1 MVDSKPMWRSYG
13 EAAMEEARERGVP
26 MMLVLGAELCP
37 RTRALKAAL
46 EEAQG
51 PLEDRFV
58 CVYADKDEYPE
69 LDRRHRGAGWP
80 AVSLLKGDPA
90 YGGTVDPMNVVD
102 PARAA
107 GQILGAIEEG
117 AAISGEKTASR
128 EASAAAIDAICDM
141 LVETADPE
149 FGGWGARQKFPHP
162 DALHLMLV
170 RWSETGEERYRQT
183 VVRTLRSMQER
194 EIKDPVEGG
203 FFRFATQRD
212 WSVPNYEKPLLS
224 NAKRMLAYAEAYQ
237 ALGEPSFMETA
248 KGVARW
254 MESALLDGATGAFR
268 AAQEL
273 DPAYARMGTLEARRK
288 LPTPTLDPVIYAD
301 QNAWAAIGLF
311 KAGAVFGD
319 RSLVER
325 GLDALDFVTERL
337 FRPDRGVF
345 HYWNGSWN
353 QPGDLRDQGAVLR
366 ALVDGVHYA
375 GENRLLGPALEV
387 AGWTVDHLD
396 SPDGTFRAD
405 LHQAPTA
412 ASRRSADDLRH
423 NAVMGEALIR
433 LGVLLQ
439 DRRWMDRGRTAL
451 EAFLGSERPHGF
463 ATAGFARALDLLVHE
478 PVRVLVVGGRTDAR
492 RSALFEAALRPYVA
506 SRVAAAIDP
515 AEDESL
521 ASRLSL
527 RAPNEAPYAVIERA
541 SRTYAITEDASRL
554 PALMTGSERA

>member
-1 MVDSKPMWRSYG
+1 
-13 EAAMEEARERGVP
+13 MEEARERGVP
-26 MMLVLGAELCP
+26 VMLVLGAAFCP
-37 RTRALKAAL
+37 RSRVMKAAL
-46 EEAQG
+46 EEAEG

-58 CVYADKDEYPE
+58 CVYADKDAHPE
-69 LDRRHRGAGWP
+69 LDERHRGAGWP
-80 AVSLLKGDPA
+80 SVSLLTGDPA
-90 YGGTVDPMNVVD
+90 SGGTANPVDVVD

-107 GQILGAIEEG
+107 EQILRAGDGNGAG
-117 AAISGEKTASR
+117 SSEKAASR
-128 EASAAAIDAICDM
+128 EASAAAIDAICEM
-141 LVETADPE
+141 LIETADPE
-149 FGGWGARQKFPHP
+149 FGGWGARQKFAHP

-170 RWSETGEERYRQT
+170 RWSETGDDRYRQT

-194 EIKDPVEGG
+194 EIRDPVEGG

-237 ALGEPSFMETA
+237 ALGEPSFKETA
-248 KGVARW
+248 QGVARW
-254 MESALLDGATGAFR
+254 MESALLDRATGAFR

-273 DPAYARMGTLEARRK
+273 DPAYARMGTVAARRK
-288 LPTPTLDPVIYAD
+288 LAEPTLDPVIYAD

-319 RSLVER
+319 RSLVHR
-325 GLDALDFVTERL
+325 GLDALDFVIEQL
-337 FRPDRGVF
+337 FHSDRGVF

-375 GENRLLGPALEV
+375 GENRLLEPALEV
-387 AGWTVDHLD
+387 AAWTVGHLD

-412 ASRRSADDLRH
+412 ASRRSADDLRY

-439 DRRWMDRGRTAL
+439 ERRWIDRGRTAL

-478 PVRVLVVGGRTDAR
+478 PVRVLVVGGKTDER
-492 RSALFEAALRPYVA
+492 RSALFEAGLRPYVA
-506 SRVAAAIDP
+506 NRVAAAVDP
-515 AEDESL
+515 AEDSRW
-521 ASRLSL
+521 ASQLRLK
-527 RAPNEAPYAVIERA
+527 APDGAPYAVIERA
-541 SRTYAITEDASRL
+541 SRTYAITGDASRL
-554 PALMTGSERA
+554 PALMTGSERG

>member
-1 MVDSKPMWRSYG
+1 MWRTYD
-13 EAAMEEARERGVP
+13 EAAFEEAKERGVP
-26 MMLVLGAELCP
+26 VMLLLGAELCP
-37 RTRALKAAL
+37 RSRAMRAAL
-46 EEAQG
+46 GAASG
-51 PLEDRFV
+51 PLGDRFV
-58 CVYADKDEYPE
+58 CVYADKDAHPE
-69 LDRRHRGAGWP
+69 LDARHRGSGWP
-80 AVSLLKGDPA
+80 SIVLLR
-90 YGGTVDPMNVVD
+90 GGLADAGPVTSIEPVD
-102 PARAA
+102 ASHAA
-107 GQILGAIEEG
+107 EQILGAADGHG
-117 AAISGEKTASR
+117 AATGEKAASR
-128 EASAAAIDAICDM
+128 EASTAAIEAICDM

-170 RWSETGEERYRQT
+170 RWSETGDERYRQT

-194 EIKDPVEGG
+194 EIKDSVEGG

-237 ALGEPSFMETA
+237 ALGDETFKETA
-248 KGVARW
+248 QGVARW
-254 MESALLDGATGAFR
+254 MESALLDEATGAFR

-273 DPAYARMGTLEARRK
+273 DPAYARVNSVEARRG
-288 LPTPTLDPVIYAD
+288 LPEPTLDHVIYAD

-311 KAGAVFGD
+311 KAGAVFGERHLVD
-319 RSLVER
+319 RGVR
-325 GLDALDFVTERL
+325 ALDFVLDEL
-337 FRPDRGVF
+337 FHSARGVS

-375 GENRLLGPALEV
+375 GENRFLGPALEI
-387 AGWTVDHLD
+387 AEWTASHLD

-412 ASRRSADDLRH
+412 ASRRSADDLRY

-439 DRRWMDRGRTAL
+439 DRRWTDRGRAAL

-478 PVRVLVVGGRTDAR
+478 PVRVLVVGNRTDER
-492 RSALFEAALRPYVA
+492 RSALFDAGLRPYVA
-506 SRVAAAIDP
+506 SRVAAAFDP
-515 AEDESL
+515 VEDS
-521 ASRLSL
+521 SWTMRLGLQS
-527 RAPNEAPYAVIERA
+527 PPDGAPYAIVERA
-541 SRTYAITEDASRL
+541 ARTYAITGDPARL